1 MPSDK
6 VNVNCS
12 QTLEKRP
19 LVTKSLNFIVLFYC
33 STKTNA
39 TLVVQKYFEGQFSL
53 DQTHL
58 LLLIG

>member
-12 QTLEKRP
+12 QTLKKR